1 MKLLVDLPDVQF
13 TVGRPLR
20 TSSQSVSRVLCCAN
34 GYDKHRKREQRCRS
48 VGKYCKRTASTRQVQ
63 YIHAVLRN
71 GLSNAERDEIINCN
85 VAKLVQIPAPLYKID
100 KGLPVSDV
108 KRILVE
114 AQRSHYPRSHDES

>member
-71 GLSNAERDEIINCN
+71 GLSNAERDEIINC
-85 VAKLVQIPAPLYKID
+85 
-100 KGLPVSDV
+100 
-108 KRILVE
+108 KRCE
-114 AQRSHYPRSHDES
+114 ARADPCTPRSTRDCQSAMSSASSSKHSDPT

>member
-1 MKLLVDLPDVQF
+1 MPSYVM
-13 TVGRPLR
+13 
-20 TSSQSVSRVLCCAN
+20 VSATLNAM
-34 GYDKHRKREQRCRS
+34 RS
-48 VGKYCKRTASTRQVQ
+48 LTA
-63 YIHAVLRN
+63 
-71 GLSNAERDEIINCN
+71 N